1 VSSPITFSGFNNID
15 FNVVL
20 NALMAQASQPLVALQ
35 NQQANLKAQSS
46 TYDALDAQ
54 LTTLNTAAS
63 SLGTTG
69 GSSTVV
75 ATSSDSSSV
84 AATAS
89 AGAIVGH
96 YDVVVQELARA
107 QVTAAASTAPDANT
121 TVVATGGTLTI
132 GGTAV
137 TIAGPVTLQ
146 QLAAQINATTGI
158 SVSASVVQSG
168 ASSFRLVLMG
178 KSTGQANAFTVTNTL
193 SGGSGVTF
201 TDTDNN
207 GVSGDSP
214 ADNAQQA
221 TNAQVLVNNV
231 QVVSDTN
238 TLTTAVPGV
247 TLQLFHKDPLDPIGI
262 DVASDG
268 SALKSNLQS
277 FVTSYNAFVTFANAQ
292 AAAAANGD
300 QTSIGRDALVR
311 GLRNQLR
318 ASLSGAYGSGTFTR
332 LAEIGV
338 EFTQSGT
345 LQINDAVFSAAVAND
360 PDGVQQLLSG
370 TGGAFPSI
378 AQSVSQYV
386 QGTGLI
392 SSAQATLSQESSRLD
407 TQIANMQDR
416 LAIQRTALQ
425 QQFTAA
431 DAAISALQSQT
442 GSISGLSTSLSQN
455 QL

>member
-1 VSSPITFSGFNNID
+1 
-15 FNVVL
+15 
-20 NALMAQASQPLVALQ
+20 M
-35 NQQANLKAQSS
+35 
-46 TYDALDAQ
+46 
-54 LTTLNTAAS
+54 
-63 SLGTTG
+63 
-69 GSSTVV
+69 
-75 ATSSDSSSV
+75 
-84 AATAS
+84 
-89 AGAIVGH
+89 
-96 YDVVVQELARA
+96 
-107 QVTAAASTAPDANT
+107 
-121 TVVATGGTLTI
+121 
-132 GGTAV
+132 
-137 TIAGPVTLQ
+137 TLQ
-146 QLAAQINATTGI
+146 QLAAQINSTSGTG
-158 SVSASVVQSG
+158 VSASVVQSG
-168 ASSFRLVLMG
+168 ASSFRLVLTG
-178 KSTGQANAFTVTNTL
+178 KSTGQANAFTITNTL
-193 SGGSGVTF
+193 TGGSGVTF

-207 GVSGDSP
+207 GVSGDSA

-221 TNAQVLVNNV
+221 TDAQVLVNNV

-238 TLTTAVPGV
+238 TITTAVPGV

-292 AAAAANGD
+292 ATAAANGD

-345 LQINDAVFSAAVAND
+345 LQINDAVFSAAVSND

-442 GSISGLSTSLSQN
+442 GSISGLSTSLTQN